1 MAKEAGE
8 ASGSS
13 GAPSGEGQGQD
24 CLGAG
29 IRVCVVLS
37 GQSNTARPLGVVR
50 LPRGQAPEGRLQ
62 RLAEVEAGFGLLCG
76 ECLIVTPEHVLS
88 WGPGQEAENS
98 PGLPCP
104 SRSGTGRGAV
114 SRGSGGRRPWGGPSR
129 VGTGLPSAF

>member
-50 LPRGQAPEGRLQ
+50 LPREPFPEVRPPRGGCRGWQ
-62 RLAEVEAGFGLLCG
+62 RWKLGSACSVG
-76 ECLIVTPEHVLS
+76 S
-88 WGPGQEAENS
+88 
-98 PGLPCP
+98 
-104 SRSGTGRGAV
+104 V
-114 SRGSGGRRPWGGPSR
+114 SS
-129 VGTGLPSAF
+129 